1 MFNKARHSCPFFLGE
16 ELYLFCILDL
26 LREKNAYTF
35 SISLAGEVLDSDLV
49 GELSDPSLTGEALD
63 PDLEVSESDAEL
75 DGESDAELSD
85 AELSGA
91 EDSSV
96 AEVSDFEEER

>member
-35 SISLAGEVLDSDLV
+35 STSFAGEVSDLGLAGQV
-49 GELSDPSLTGEALD
+49 SDSSLAEEVSD
-63 PDLEVSESDAEL
+63 PDLEVSEFDAEL
-75 DGESDAELSD
+75 F
-85 AELSGA
+85 GA
-91 EDSSV
+91 EDSSD
-96 AEVSDFEEER
+96 AESSVFEEER